1 MDLEDRIEV
10 NPLVMLGKP
19 VIKGTRIITVEL
31 ILERLQ
37 AGETVKQI
45 VNSLKNI
52 DANDVQAAIE
62 YALESVRKEKVYVM
76 PGEAQLC
83 NL

>member
-19 VIKGTRIITVEL
+19 VIKGTRITVEL

-76 PGEAQLC
+76 PGKAQLC

>member
-19 VIKGTRIITVEL
+19 VIKGTRITVEL

-45 VNSLKNI
+45 VNSLRNI
-52 DANDVQAAIE
+52 DANDIQAAIE
-62 YALESVRKEKVYVM
+62 YALESVRKEKVYVV